1 MSKETSIGN
10 LLNFDEAL
18 KSDLFIQQAENKKLF
33 DEICPENDLKMPF
46 TCSIPTEMYASYNE
60 ACIWFTGAELIV
72 QNESGGVTYCSCEG
86 YYNAMGS

>member
-1 MSKETSIGN
+1 MSKETSIGE

-18 KSDLFIQQAENKKLF
+18 KSDLFLQQAENKKLF
-33 DEICPENDLKMPF
+33 DKMCDKNDWKMPF
-46 TCSIPTEMYASYNE
+46 NCSIPTEMYASYNE
-60 ACIWFTGAELIV
+60 ACIWFTGADLVV

>member
-1 MSKETSIGN
+1 MSKETSIGE

-33 DEICPENDLKMPF
+33 DEMCDKNDWKMPF
-46 TCSIPTEMYASYNE
+46 NCSIPTEMYASYNE
-60 ACIWFTGAELIV
+60 ACIWFTGAELVV